1 MHPVQREI
9 FRKMTPTEKLNAA
22 ARLRASAWDLKA
34 AYLKSRH
41 PDWSDEEIHEAVKK
55 NFMYA
60 RG

>member
-1 MHPVQREI
+1 MDSVQREI
-9 FRKMTPTEKLNAA
+9 FKRMTPLEKLNAA
-22 ARLRASAWDLKA
+22 ARLRSSAWDLKA

-41 PDWSDEEIHEAVKK
+41 PDWTNEEIHEAVKR